1 MKRKPAN
8 GELRRNKLHIPH
20 PARRLRRT
28 GIVRSVVPPFPTR
41 IASLDSRGS
50 LAPLQ
55 TPLKRPRR
63 GLRPPSLDFP
73 RGLVCAEFVFRFTK
87 RATDAFLL
95 NWRGSRNTLRLF
107 RMYLAWKSVC
117 ARYAMQPLQEGRP
130 FDFHTSNIQRAQ
142 TERHVWPIV
151 RLGNPILRLPEGR
164 SDYGLCNDK
173 TQNGTTSLSGATAL
187 FGVQRSFLPY
197 LFCQDRK
204 DMARGA
210 AVTALR
216 IEPRPRRIRNGPA
229 EQNPRLRRKAHLCC

>member
-1 MKRKPAN
+1 MKRKPAK

-20 PARRLRRT
+20 PVRRLRRT
-28 GIVRSVVPPFPTR
+28 GVVRSVVPPFPTR

-142 TERHVWPIV
+142 TKRLARYIV
-151 RLGNPILRLPEGR
+151 RLGNPILRPPEGR
-164 SDYGLCNDK
+164 LDYDLCNDK